1 MFLIQIIS
9 LFLIILVI
17 LSLSRYVRKYKQR
30 ALTNKHTIEQ
40 LNEILNV
47 LNKKSKTEIY
57 IYNLEQDS
65 IQKLNDGKLEP
76 VDRLK
81 FHMSSLLHP
90 DDKMRYNNEH
100 KLALDGK
107 LNHRSAIYRMFNS
120 QTNKYSD
127 YEFAMTSLE
136 VDANGKTTQ
145 FIFSKKDVTEQ
156 MEQMREQ
163 QKLLDTLKL
172 SMSSIHFFYWHMD
185 IATQE
190 IEGVDN
196 SFAPFTIPFQ
206 TVLTNIAP
214 KDRLKI
220 ENLYCDVLQTKKQAS
235 ATILFKSSKD
245 NTYRPYE
252 VSTNVTC
259 DASGKPITFYG
270 VTRDVSDTYEY
281 KMQLNEK
288 VRLLEAIKEDLP
300 LGMAFFDKNGI
311 MREVNSKHVEMFGT
325 RKEVA
330 LSSNVNLF
338 NFSYLPQSA
347 LDDLRAGK
355 SIQFDIS
362 SDTIYQKLSQYT
374 TISEDIHKMFTM
386 RYSPIC
392 DKEGEIMGYI
402 SLFDDKTEEFKLM
415 HDLREAKDKAV
426 ESEKLKMA
434 FLANMSHEIRT
445 PLNAIVGFT
454 ELMQYTT
461 DPIEQHEYMN
471 IINTNTEL
479 LLRLINDVLD
489 LSKIESGMID
499 LRRDWFD
506 LSAAFNETYA
516 TFKNKNNNPNIEFIE
531 DNPFDSCFVYLDR
544 NRLLQVIMNFVT
556 NAMKHTSNGSITM
569 GYSKAEGGIRIYVK
583 DTGSGIPQEKQ
594 HLIFKRFQKLNTF
607 VQGIGLGLTICK
619 AIIDTVGGRIGFES
633 EENVGTTFWAWVPC
647 QPEVVLKSTDLS
659 SKHESEPEPEPEAEL
674 V

>member
-1 MFLIQIIS
+1 MRFIYII
-9 LFLIILVI
+9 LIILFIVVI
-17 LSLSRYVRKYKQR
+17 VGLSGYVHKYKKRSQR
-30 ALTNKHTIEQ
+30 GKHTIRQ
-40 LNEILNV
+40 LNNILNL
-47 LNKKSKTEIY
+47 LNKKTNIEIFLF
-57 IYNLEQDS
+57 NVEQDT
-65 IQKLNDGKLEP
+65 IQKLTDGKLEDI
-76 VDRLK
+76 DRMR
-81 FHMSSLLHP
+81 FDMPSLLHP
-90 DDKMRYNNEH
+90 DDKERYRREY
-100 KLALDGK
+100 KLALNGK
-107 LNHRSAIYRMFNS
+107 VNHRSTIYRLFNT
-120 QTNKYSD
+120 QFNKYCD
-127 YEFAMTSLE
+127 YEFAITPLK

-145 FIFSKKDVTEQ
+145 FMFSKKDVTQQ
-156 MEQMREQ
+156 MELMREQ
-163 QKLLDTLKL
+163 QKLLDTLKF
-172 SMSSIHFFYWHMD
+172 SMSSIHFFYWYMD
-185 IATQE
+185 IATQT
-190 IEGVDN
+190 IEAVDN
-196 SFAPFTIPFQ
+196 NFTPITAPLEA
-206 TVLTNIAP
+206 VLAKVANN
-214 KDRLKI
+214 DREII
-220 ENLYCDVLQTKKQAS
+220 ETLYCNVLQTKTRAS
-235 ATILFKSSKD
+235 ATVMFKSSKD
-245 NTYRPYE
+245 KAYKPYE
-252 VSTNVTC
+252 VSANVTC
-259 DASGKPITFYG
+259 DANGTPVTFYG
-270 VTRDVSDTYEY
+270 ISRDVSDTYEY

-288 VRLLEAIKEDLP
+288 IRILEAIKDDLP
-300 LGMAFFDKNGI
+300 LGMAFFDKDGI
-311 MREVNSKHVEMFGT
+311 MREVNNKHIEMFGT
-325 RKEVA
+325 KRELVLNSK
-330 LSSNVNLF
+330 VNLF
-338 NFSYLPQSA
+338 NFSYIPQSA
-347 LDDLRAGK
+347 FDDLRAGK

-362 SDTIYQKLSQYT
+362 SEAIYERLSQYT
-374 TISEDIHKMFTM
+374 TIHEDMQKVFTM

-392 DKEGEIMGYI
+392 DKTGEIMGYI
-402 SLFDDKTEEFKLM
+402 SLFDDKTEEHQLM
-415 HDLREAKDKAV
+415 QDLREAKDKAV